1 MFSIT
6 HSFCCVFYVCRA
18 GGEHYWNGAG
28 HLLRSQTGHNCLW
41 NWRMNSFWAYDF
53 LFFLDLS
60 PARVSHA
67 ITQQFSPFGEILWA
81 EQKTINQS
89 MLISLYHLVS
99 ELLCVLMPSPLCASD
114 SAPGSFIVRT
124 MPSCGLISLLSDWK
138 TLSQTLNSPHK
149 RLLFRWLLHI

>member
-1 MFSIT
+1 
-6 HSFCCVFYVCRA
+6 
-18 GGEHYWNGAG
+18 
-28 HLLRSQTGHNCLW
+28 
-41 NWRMNSFWAYDF
+41 MNSFWAYDF

-60 PARVSHA
+60 PVRVSHV

-99 ELLCVLMPSPLCASD
+99 ELLCADAFTIVCCVLQTVHQAAL
-114 SAPGSFIVRT
+114 IVRT

-149 RLLFRWLLHI
+149 RLLSSIQMTFAYTMGNMQNVVDKQPLLVIASAEPHSILQRGKREEKLRRTD